1 MGLFSGKNT
10 SNSNSTN
17 TTNNLDNKL
26 VADGQSSI
34 IGATGESTLN
44 YTINNADAENVIKTS
59 LDFALDFSKQN
70 NDLVLSN
77 LKENQQGQQTLLNTV
92 SDLKNEST
100 ATRKLLDQLPLL
112 LAGVGLIIFF
122 IKR

>member
-1 MGLFSGKNT
+1 MGLFGGGK
-10 SNSNSTN
+10 SSSSSSS
-17 TTNNLDNKL
+17 TTNNIDNKQI
-26 VADGQSSI
+26 VDGGSSF
-34 IGATGESTLN
+34 IGASGGSSLN
-44 YTINNADAENVIKTS
+44 YTINNADAENIIKTS

-70 NDLVLSN
+70 NNLVLDN
-77 LKENQQGQQTLLNTV
+77 LKENQQGQQTLLTTI

-112 LAGVGLIIFF
+112 LVGTGLIIFF

>member
-1 MGLFSGKNT
+1 MGFLSGGKSS
-10 SNSNSTN
+10 SNSSS
-17 TTNNLDNKL
+17 TTNNIDNKQI
-26 VADGQSSI
+26 VDGGSSF
-34 IGATGESTLN
+34 IGASGNSSLN
-44 YTINNADAENVIKTS
+44 YTINNADAENIIKTS

-70 NDLVLSN
+70 NDLVLDN
-77 LKENQQGQQTLLNTV
+77 LKENQQGQQTLLTTI